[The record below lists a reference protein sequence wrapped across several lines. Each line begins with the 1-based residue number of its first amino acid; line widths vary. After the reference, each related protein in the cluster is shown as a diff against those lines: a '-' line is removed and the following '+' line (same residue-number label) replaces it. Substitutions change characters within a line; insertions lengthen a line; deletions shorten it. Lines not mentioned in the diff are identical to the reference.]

1 MPVGMVAPMT
11 ARALARRAV
20 PKVAAVALALGSDT
34 LAATAGL
41 ALVTWNLAKRLR
53 AAEARLDELTDR
65 VDRLDGGR
73 P

>member
-1 MPVGMVAPMT
+1 MVAPMT

>member
-1 MPVGMVAPMT
+1 MDST
-11 ARALARRAV
+11 RAREVARRTV
-20 PKVAAVALALGSDT
+20 PKVAAVALAIGSDT

-53 AAEARLDELTDR
+53 AAEARLDDLAAR
-65 VDRLDGGR
+65 VDHLEGR